1 MPWGSFTIVLLKKK
15 FISSLLG
22 WLVGAWDNHS
32 TDECSLIMFLA
43 LKKILVLILF
53 LLFRKL
59 SLEVL
64 FLTTNLS
71 ADNVVEEASKKR
83 GN

>member
-1 MPWGSFTIVLLKKK
+1 MLIDNVLSF
-15 FISSLLG
+15 
-22 WLVGAWDNHS
+22 
-32 TDECSLIMFLA
+32 
-43 LKKILVLILF
+43 KKILVLILF